1 MNQRFKRRRRSMETQ
16 CFCIAGLFVFALI
29 AFLYVS
35 KSVLLP
41 VILALIL
48 MLIFRPFHLIL
59 TQRCRLPGSLS
70 ALVIVLVASSGMISV
85 GYFLAAPASNYL
97 SRLQE
102 KGVQDRL
109 LKVFAPIKQ
118 AHEGITKVAEKV
130 ETITDSPA
138 DPKPLKEGEMKEV
151 EPGEEEAVAEVV
163 ELNDQTDPKPAP
175 EDVEVPEV
183 EAPVQAPAGKT
194 VRVEIKENTVQI
206 LYSLLTDFGL
216 YILSTF
222 VLLFFLLA
230 YGAEMSQRMG
240 EARGTPEFLTEI
252 EHDVS
257 SYLFTIS
264 AINIGLG
271 TAIGIGLG
279 LLGVPNPILWGVMA
293 ALLNFIPYAGALI
306 GAGVVTIIAGM
317 EFSDPGMAA
326 ASGLLYLGLSTL
338 EGNLLTP
345 SIVGR
350 RLEINPII
358 VFVWVLA
365 WAAIWGIAGML
376 IGLPLLIIF
385 RIVCSRTPSLA
396 FIERVI
402 TVRTPTV

>member
-1 MNQRFKRRRRSMETQ
+1 
-16 CFCIAGLFVFALI
+16 
-29 AFLYVS
+29 
-35 KSVLLP
+35 
-41 VILALIL
+41 
-48 MLIFRPFHLIL
+48 
-59 TQRCRLPGSLS
+59 
-70 ALVIVLVASSGMISV
+70 
-85 GYFLAAPASNYL
+85 
-97 SRLQE
+97 
-102 KGVQDRL
+102 
-109 LKVFAPIKQ
+109 
-118 AHEGITKVAEKV
+118 
-130 ETITDSPA
+130 
-138 DPKPLKEGEMKEV
+138 MKEV

>member
-1 MNQRFKRRRRSMETQ
+1 METLR
-16 CFCIAGLFVFALI
+16 FCVTGIFIFAFI

-35 KSVLLP
+35 KPVLLP

-59 TQRCRLPGSLS
+59 TRKCRIPKSLS
-70 ALVIVLVASSGMISV
+70 ALMIVLVVSAGAISA
-85 GYFLAAPASNYL
+85 GYFLVAPASNYL
-97 SRLQE
+97 ARLQE

-118 AHEGITKVAEKV
+118 AHEGITKVAEEV
-130 ETITDSPA
+130 ETMTDSPA
-138 DPKPLKEGEMKEV
+138 GDEPLKEGVMEEV
-151 EPGEEEAVAEVV
+151 ESAEEGSLTKKVEV
-163 ELNDQTDPKPAP
+163 NYQSDPKP
-175 EDVEVPEV
+175 
-183 EAPVQAPAGKT
+183 EASDSEAGKNRT
-194 VRVEIKENTVQI
+194 PASNGPVRVEIKENTVQI

-230 YGAEMSQRMG
+230 YGSEMSQRMG

-257 SYLFTIS
+257 SYLFTIA
-264 AINIGLG
+264 AINLGLG
-271 TAIGIGLG
+271 TAIGVGLG
-279 LLGVPNPILWGVMA
+279 LLGLPNPILWGVMA

-306 GAGVVTIIAGM
+306 GAGVVTIIAAM
-317 EFSDPGMAA
+317 VFENPGMAA
-326 ASGLLYLGLSTL
+326 ASGLLYMGLSTL
-338 EGNLLTP
+338 EGNFLTP
-345 SIVGR
+345 TIVGR

-385 RIVCSRTPSLA
+385 RIVCSRLPSLA
-396 FIERVI
+396 SVERAI
-402 TVRTPTV
+402 TVRSLAS

>member
-1 MNQRFKRRRRSMETQ
+1 METQ
-16 CFCIAGLFVFALI
+16 AFCVSGLFVFALI
-29 AFLYVS
+29 AFLFVS
-35 KSVLLP
+35 KPVLLP

-48 MLIFRPFHLIL
+48 MLIFRPFHVVL
-59 TQRCRLPGSLS
+59 TQRCKMPSSLS
-70 ALVIVLVASSGMISV
+70 ALLIVLVASIAMFSV
-85 GYFLAAPASNYL
+85 GYSLAAPASNYL

-118 AHEGITKVAEKV
+118 AHEGITKVAEEV

-138 DPKPLKEGEMKEV
+138 KEKPMREDDLEEPETGKEGGIAEKVEVNDQSNPKPKPKSGDSEV
-151 EPGEEEAVAEVV
+151 QEERPTAG
-163 ELNDQTDPKPAP
+163 
-175 EDVEVPEV
+175 
-183 EAPVQAPAGKT
+183 PAGSGT
-194 VRVEIKENTVQI
+194 VRVEIRENTVQI
-206 LYSLLTDFGL
+206 LYALLTDFGL

-252 EHDVS
+252 ERDVS
-257 SYLFTIS
+257 SYLFTIA

-279 LLGVPNPILWGVMA
+279 LLGMPNPILWGVMA

-306 GAGVVTIIAGM
+306 GAGIVTIIAAM
-317 EFSDPGMAA
+317 VFENPGMAA
-326 ASGLLYLGLSTL
+326 ASGLLYMGLSTL

-396 FIERVI
+396 LVERVI
-402 TVRTPTV
+402 TVRSLAT

>member
-1 MNQRFKRRRRSMETQ
+1 METQ
-16 CFCIAGLFVFALI
+16 SFCISGLFVFALI

-35 KSVLLP
+35 KPVLLP

-48 MLIFRPFHLIL
+48 MLIFRPFHVVL
-59 TQRCRLPGSLS
+59 TKRCKMPKSLS
-70 ALVIVLVASSGMISV
+70 ALLIVLVASTGILSA
-85 GYFLAAPASNYL
+85 GYFLADPASSYL

-102 KGVQDRL
+102 KGVQQRL

-118 AHEGITKVAEKV
+118 AHEGITKVAEEV
-130 ETITDSPA
+130 ETMTESPSKA
-138 DPKPLKEGEMKEV
+138 KPVKEGEFENVK
-151 EPGEEEAVAEVV
+151 PGEEEGKIAKKGE
-163 ELNDQTDPKPAP
+163 ENDQSEPEPKLKP
-175 EDVEVPEV
+175 EDAEIGD
-183 EAPVQAPAGKT
+183 ANAPAEQSGSGA
-194 VRVEIKENTVQI
+194 VRVEIRENTVQI
-206 LYSLLTDFGL
+206 LYELLTDFGL

-230 YGAEMSQRMG
+230 YGSEMSQRMG
-240 EARGTPEFLTEI
+240 EARGTPEFLTQI

-257 SYLFTIS
+257 SYLFTIA

-271 TAIGIGLG
+271 VAIGIGLG
-279 LLGVPNPILWGVMA
+279 LLGMPNPILWGVMA

-306 GAGVVTIIAGM
+306 GAGVVTIIAAIVFGN
-317 EFSDPGMAA
+317 PGMAA
-326 ASGLLYLGLSTL
+326 ASGLLYIGLSTL

-365 WAAIWGIAGML
+365 WAAIWGVAGML

-396 FIERVI
+396 FVERVI
-402 TVRTPTV
+402 SVKSLAS